1 MLKHTKVEKIVDET
15 AQELELS
22 LHHLAILRT
31 LVNLRL
37 IKYVRAQHADDP
49 LQEEDDGQDGRAHLM
64 ADYRGKVLRLLLRMN
79 LF

>member
-15 AQELELS
+15 AQELKLS

-37 IKYVRAQHADDP
+37 VKNVRTQHADDP

-64 ADYRGKVLRLLLRMN
+64 ADH
-79 LF
+79 

>member
-1 MLKHTKVEKIVDET
+1 MLKHTKVKQIVDET

-49 LQEEDDGQDGRAHLM
+49 LQEEDDRQDGRAHLV
-64 ADYRGKVLRLLLRMN
+64 AND
-79 LF
+79 